1 MTLTLDALAR
11 PAGGF
16 AMVAMDQRGSL
27 RDMLAAHPGRASD
40 DGALV
45 EFKLA
50 VARELGPLASGFLI
64 DREYGFARV
73 AGVRLLPESCG
84 LILAVDALQQRPG
97 GPVEETDLD
106 PAVDPA
112 AARAAGAVALKLLLI
127 WRDDERRAARLDL
140 AARFVET
147 CRRAGLLSVLEGVA
161 RPATDA
167 AIVAAAAE
175 LGALQPSLYK
185 AQVPG
190 LGEHDDAAASQVCA
204 EITKVV
210 PVPWVVLSQGVPLE
224 RFNRAV
230 EVAARAGASGFL
242 AGRAVWSDTLAAAD
256 PVPDLRA
263 RSIPRLRA
271 LTAIVD
277 RYARPWREAGG

>member
-1 MTLTLDALAR
+1 MTSTLDALAR
-11 PAGGF
+11 PSGGF

-40 DGALV
+40 DAALV

-64 DREYGFARV
+64 DREYGFAQV
-73 AGVRLLPESCG
+73 AAERSLPDSCG

-97 GPVEETDLD
+97 GPVEETGLD

-127 WRDDERRAARLDL
+127 WRDDARRADRLAL
-140 AARFVET
+140 AERFVAT

-167 AIVAAAAE
+167 AILAAAAE
-175 LGALQPSLYK
+175 LGALRPSLYK

-190 LGEHDDAAASQVCA
+190 LGEHDDRTASRVCE
-204 EITKVV
+204 EITKTV

-224 RFNRAV
+224 RFTHAV

-242 AGRAVWSDTLAAAD
+242 AGRAVWSATPAAAD
-256 PVPDLRA
+256 PVPALRD
-263 RSIPRLRA
+263 RSVPRLRE
-271 LTAIVD
+271 LTAVVD